1 MFPAGSF
8 NHEEVLHAGFSG
20 SGDQS
25 PLNLACPRLSVS
37 QMEHLPRLHF
47 LRKRQGAGAYEEPP
61 TETY

>member
-1 MFPAGSF
+1 MFPATPF
-8 NHEEVLHAGFSG
+8 TLHAGFSG

-37 QMEHLPRLHF
+37 QMERLPRLRS

-61 TETY
+61 AETY